1 MYSKETQEQLERER
15 RPLKQDP
22 ALHFFLFSLSRTVLL
37 YGFIVLGFQSIP
49 FIKPEICHPLPP
61 TSVLLQILPIISSKS
76 ASLFFPPALPT
87 PSSSL
92 PSSFAYSCHSPLTHL
107 LFSAFSLCQ
116 SILMRTSTMFF
127 SKLKLDHSAL
137 QLKIFLWLPKHQSD
151 HGPSVCHALSVST
164 SFHAILPMSFFFFF
178 LSLKPRRQRPL
189 HLFKSSSS
197 FFAKT
202 SAKISPPFYLNAVS
216 FLHYFL
222 S

>member
-15 RPLKQDP
+15 RPGKQDP

-49 FIKPEICHPLPP
+49 FIKPEIFHPLPP
-61 TSVLLQILPIISSKS
+61 TSVPLQILLIISSKYTSKS

-92 PSSFAYSCHSPLTHL
+92 PYSFAYSCHSPLTHL

-164 SFHAILPMSFFFFF
+164 SFRAILPMSFFFF
-178 LSLKPRRQRPL
+178 LASSQGGRGLCICSKAL
-189 HLFKSSSS
+189 HLFLQRPQLK
-197 FFAKT
+197 
-202 SAKISPPFYLNAVS
+202 YH
-216 FLHYFL
+216 LH
-222 S
+222 SI